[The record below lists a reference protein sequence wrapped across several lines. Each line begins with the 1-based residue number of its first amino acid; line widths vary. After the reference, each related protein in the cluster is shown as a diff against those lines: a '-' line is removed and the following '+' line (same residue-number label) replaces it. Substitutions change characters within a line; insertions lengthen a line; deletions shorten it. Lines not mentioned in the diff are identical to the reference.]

1 MQEYVTGRHSVSKK
15 NGFRRFQAHRFVPSS
30 AIGVVVKTGKPVFL
44 MGIEPD
50 WFIHE
55 IWRDEKLERP
65 SVFFYKTCFG
75 LTISI

>member
-44 MGIEPD
+44 MRGLNLIGSFTKFGGMKSWND
-50 WFIHE
+50 LLYFFIRHA
-55 IWRDEKLERP
+55 LA
-65 SVFFYKTCFG
+65 
-75 LTISI
+75 